1 MKILFRKLLVIG
13 SVFLFISA
21 TLLYAQL
28 FQKGIFMSVKEAE
41 KKWESRS
48 FNAEAFKKGNMSVR
62 ASMAASIIKEKSLLG
77 KTNVEIW
84 KLLGRHDGYY
94 FSDLIPTYIIEDNSM
109 RGGDVW
115 QIVFFLNRDDR
126 VKTITIHKNSSEY

>member
-1 MKILFRKLLVIG
+1 MKISFRMLLVIC

-21 TLLYAQL
+21 AILHAQI
-28 FQKGIFMSVKEAE
+28 FQKGIFLSVKEAE

-48 FNAEAFKKGNMSVR
+48 FNAEAFKKSNISVR

-94 FSDLIPTYIIEDNSM
+94 FSDLIPAYVIEDNSM
-109 RGGDVW
+109 QGGDVW
-115 QIVFFLNRDDR
+115 QIVFFLNRSDR
-126 VKTITIHKNSSEY
+126 VKTIRIHKNSSEY